1 MKIRIGRLC
10 TLTLV
15 SLLWLFAFAV
25 PAGAQG
31 YTFNQLYS
39 FCSATNCADGGFP
52 FAGLIQDADSNLY
65 GTTKEEGANGNGT
78 VYKLD
83 GTGHETVLYSFC
95 SDLNCTDGVWPVA
108 GLIQDADSNLYGTT
122 EFGGANNNGTV
133 FKLDTAGHETVLYSF
148 CSVGGDHCTDG
159 QIPTTGLV
167 QDTAGNLYG
176 TSGGG
181 GSGTGDNGYGGGT
194 VFKLDST
201 GHETVLYSFCS
212 EGGAKCTDGNY
223 PHAGLILDA
232 AGNLYG
238 TTWEGGA
245 NSQYGGT
252 VFKVDNTGHETML
265 YSFCAEGGSK
275 CTDGA
280 QPSAGLLRDAAG
292 NLYGTTEFGGANNN
306 GTVFKLDGTGHETV
320 LYSFCSVGGTNCKD
334 GSRPV
339 AGLIQDTAGNL
350 YGTTEYGGA
359 NSVNGGTAFKVD
371 NTGRETV
378 LYSFC
383 AEGGSKCTDGEEP
396 VAGLIQD
403 AAGNLYGTTWEGGTN
418 GDGTVFKLAR
428 EKACVDA
435 SRSIC
440 K

>member
-1 MKIRIGRLC
+1 MEIRIGRLC
-10 TLTLV
+10 TFTLV
-15 SLLWLFAFAV
+15 SLLSLFGFAGH
-25 PAGAQG
+25 AGAQG

-52 FAGLIQDADSNLY
+52 FAGLTPDAEGNLL

-83 GTGHETVLYSFC
+83 STGRETVLYSFC
-95 SDLNCTDGVWPVA
+95 SDPNCTDGVWPVA
-108 GLIQDADSNLYGTT
+108 GLIQDAEGNLYGTT
-122 EFGGANNNGTV
+122 EYGGANNNGTI
-133 FKLDTAGHETVLYSF
+133 FKVGTTGQETVLYSF
-148 CSVGGDHCTDG
+148 CSEGADHCTDG
-159 QIPTTGLV
+159 QIPRAGLV

-176 TSGGG
+176 TTEGG

-223 PHAGLILDA
+223 PYAGLIQDA

-245 NSQYGGT
+245 NSEYGGT
-252 VFKVDNTGHETML
+252 LFKVDNTGHETML

-280 QPSAGLLRDAAG
+280 QPSGGLIRDAAG
-292 NLYGTTEFGGANNN
+292 NLYGTTNFGGTN
-306 GTVFKLDGTGHETV
+306 GLGAVFKLDGTGHETV
-320 LYSFCSVGGTNCKD
+320 LYSFCPGGNPCKD
-334 GSRPV
+334 GSVPS
-339 AGLIQDTAGNL
+339 AA
-350 YGTTEYGGA
+350 
-359 NSVNGGTAFKVD
+359 
-371 NTGRETV
+371 
-378 LYSFC
+378 
-383 AEGGSKCTDGEEP
+383 
-396 VAGLIQD
+396 LIQD
-403 AAGNLYGTTWEGGTN
+403 AAGNLYGTTEYGGTNGPDGGTVFKLDSTGHETVLYSFCSEGGSKCTDGEGPLAGLIQDAAGDLYGTTWEGGAK

-435 SRSIC
+435 SRSLC